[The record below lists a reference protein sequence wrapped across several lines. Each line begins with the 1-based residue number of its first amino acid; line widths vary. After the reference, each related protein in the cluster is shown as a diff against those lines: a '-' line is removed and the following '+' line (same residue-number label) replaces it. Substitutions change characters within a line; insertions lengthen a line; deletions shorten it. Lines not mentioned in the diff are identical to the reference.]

1 MGGMRRLRQAARGGK
16 TARDNGPSG
25 PFFNICCFI
34 KVNNNLIH
42 LMLFQVVK
50 FELHSYNLQHNKGA
64 YCKIDETQS

>member
-1 MGGMRRLRQAARGGK
+1 MK
-16 TARDNGPSG
+16 YIS
-25 PFFNICCFI
+25 FCFI

-42 LMLFQVVK
+42 LMLFKVVK